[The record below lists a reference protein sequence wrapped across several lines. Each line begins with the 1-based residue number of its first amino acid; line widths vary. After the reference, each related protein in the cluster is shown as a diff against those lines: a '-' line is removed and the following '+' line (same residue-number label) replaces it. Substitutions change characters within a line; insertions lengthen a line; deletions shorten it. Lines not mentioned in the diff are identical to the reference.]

1 MDNLVDVSH
10 WTERDSYSLWMLN
23 NSMKSNASLTKKDVD
38 HLLNLM
44 KDDEELR
51 EKMVEVLR
59 AELLGT
65 RARMTNHSQDIG
77 RLRR

>member
-1 MDNLVDVSH
+1 
-10 WTERDSYSLWMLN
+10 
-23 NSMKSNASLTKKDVD
+23 MKSNASLTKKDVN

-44 KDDEELR
+44 KDDKELR

-59 AELLGT
+59 AELQGSKV
-65 RARMTNHSQDIG
+65 RMANHSQDVG